1 MSFQT
6 PQNSGYRIIRLLGS
20 GRMGEVYFAEDIQ
33 NPQKIVVLKRLR
45 TGSQPETVQFFEH
58 DARIIARLSHPHILP
73 LLDYGQEMVNGT
85 LVSYV
90 VMPYCA
96 DGSLAT
102 WFQDRESSGAPLLD
116 DIAHFTHQLAAGLQY
131 AHDNGIIHL
140 DVKPSNVFIF
150 RRSYGL
156 PDVMLSE
163 FSIAK
168 MAPDILSTGQ
178 ALRGTPAY
186 MAPEQWEDWAV
197 PATDQYALAVLVY
210 QLLIGHPPFQGDPEE
225 LMDKHLNTQ
234 PVPPSRINDSL
245 SPQLDAVVLR
255 GLAKVPEDRF
265 VTVSAFA
272 DAFEQALAPGSVPPE
287 PFPSARRSM
296 PTSTRVLALILAFL
310 VLGGGALLVYTT
322 AKNTLT
328 AATNATAT
336 AQAHSSSTKQ
346 AQANASNTAAAHVR
360 ATITTQANAT
370 STAKANVTAT
380 ARTKANIDA
389 TATAQVIANAT
400 ATATMQANATTTV
413 ISVMLL
419 DGHWVNNDAGTR
431 GITRLNISNT
441 ALTVLVQ
448 AFAWCTPSDCNWG
461 SRSGLYTG
469 SPFTIDFNLGTR
481 TDNLLISSNN
491 PTGSQLKVIDVS
503 KSNGSQTY
511 YFHRAF

>member
-6 PQNSGYRIIRLLGS
+6 PQISGYRIIRLLGS
-20 GRMGEVYFAEDIQ
+20 GRMGEVYLAEDIR
-33 NPQKIVVLKRLR
+33 NPQQLVVLKRLR
-45 TGSQPETVQFFEH
+45 TDSQPETVQFFEH

-102 WFQDRESSGAPLLD
+102 WLQERGPNGTFLLE

-131 AHDNGIIHL
+131 AHDNGVVHL
-140 DVKPSNVFIF
+140 DVKPSNVFIS
-150 RRSYGL
+150 RQPNGL

-178 ALRGTPAY
+178 ALQGTPAY
-186 MAPEQWEDWAV
+186 MAPEQWEGQAV
-197 PATDQYALAVLVY
+197 PASDQYALAVLVY
-210 QLLIGHPPFQGDPEE
+210 QLLTGHPPFQGDPEE

-234 PVPPSRINDSL
+234 PVPLSRINSSL

-255 GLAKVPEDRF
+255 GLAKVPGDRF

-272 DAFEQALAPGSVPPE
+272 DAFEQALIPGPAPPE
-287 PFPSARRSM
+287 PVPNAKRSM
-296 PTSTRVLALILAFL
+296 PTSTRVLALILALL
-310 VLGGGALLVYTT
+310 VLGGGALLLYTS

-328 AATNATAT
+328 SAANVTAT
-336 AQAHSSSTKQ
+336 AQVYISSTKQ
-346 AQANASNTAAAHVR
+346 ARTHASNTAAAHAR

-370 STAKANVTAT
+370 STAKANINATST
-380 ARTKANIDA
+380 AR
-389 TATAQVIANAT
+389 VVANAM
-400 ATATMQANATTTV
+400 ATATMQANTTATV
-413 ISVMLL
+413 MRVMLL
-419 DGHWVNNDAGTR
+419 DGHWVNNDASTH

-441 ALTVLVQ
+441 GLTVLVQ
-448 AFAWCTPSDCNWG
+448 TFAWCTPTDCDWG

-469 SPFTIDFNLGTR
+469 SPFTVDFNLGTR
-481 TDNLLISSNN
+481 NNHLLISSNN
-491 PTGSQLKVIDVS
+491 PDGSQLKVIDFS
-503 KSNGSQTY
+503 TSNGGQTY

>member
-1 MSFQT
+1 
-6 PQNSGYRIIRLLGS
+6 L
-20 GRMGEVYFAEDIQ
+20 AEDIR
-33 NPQKIVVLKRLR
+33 NPQQLVVLKRLR
-45 TGSQPETVQFFEH
+45 TDSQSETVQFFEH

-102 WFQDRESSGAPLLD
+102 WLQDRESNGAPLLD

-140 DVKPSNVFIF
+140 DVKPSNVFIS
-150 RRSYGL
+150 RRTYGL

-210 QLLIGHPPFQGDPEE
+210 QLLTDHLPFQGDPEE

-234 PVPPSRINDSL
+234 PVPPSRINNSL

-255 GLAKVPEDRF
+255 GLAKVPGDRF

-272 DAFEQALAPGSVPPE
+272 DAFEQALAPGSAPPE
-287 PFPSARRSM
+287 PVPNIRRSM

-310 VLGGGALLVYTT
+310 VLGGGALLVYMT

-400 ATATMQANATTTV
+400 ATATMQANATTTD

-419 DGHWVNNDAGTR
+419 DGHWVNNDAGTH

-448 AFAWCTPSDCNWG
+448 AFAWCTPNDCNWG

>member
-20 GRMGEVYFAEDIQ
+20 GRMGEAYLAEDIR
-33 NPQKIVVLKRLR
+33 NPQQAVVLKRLR
-45 TGSQPETVQFFEH
+45 IDSQPETAQFFEH

-96 DGSLAT
+96 NGSLAT
-102 WFQDRESSGAPLLD
+102 WLQERGPNGAPLPE
-116 DIAHFTHQLAAGLQY
+116 DIDHFTHQLAAGLQY
-131 AHDNGIIHL
+131 AHVNGVIHL
-140 DVKPSNVFIF
+140 DVKPSNIFIS
-150 RRSYGL
+150 RQSYDL

-178 ALRGTPAY
+178 ALQGIPTY
-186 MAPEQWEDWAV
+186 MAPEQWEDQAV

-210 QLLIGHPPFQGDPEE
+210 LLLTGHLPFQGDTEE

-234 PVPPSRINDSL
+234 PVPPSRINSSL
-245 SPQLDAVVLR
+245 SPRLDAVVLR

-272 DAFEQALAPGSVPPE
+272 DAFEQALVPGPAPPE
-287 PFPSARRSM
+287 PVPNARRSM
-296 PTSTRVLALILAFL
+296 PTSTRVLALILAVL
-310 VLGGGALLVYTT
+310 VLGGSVLRLYTS
-322 AKNTLT
+322 AKNTST
-328 AATNATAT
+328 PSANATAQT
-336 AQAHSSSTKQ
+336 YISSTKQ
-346 AQANASNTAAAHVR
+346 AYGARANASNTAAAHAR

-370 STAKANVTAT
+370 STAKANI
-380 ARTKANIDA
+380 NA
-389 TATAQVIANAT
+389 TATAQVIANAM
-400 ATATMQANATTTV
+400 ATATKQANATAT
-413 ISVMLL
+413 IIRVMLL
-419 DGHWVNNDAGTR
+419 DGHWANNDASTH

-441 ALTVLVQ
+441 DLTVIVQ
-448 AFAWCTPSDCNWG
+448 AFARCIPSDCNWG
-461 SRSGLYTG
+461 IRSGLYTG
-469 SPFTIDFNLGTR
+469 PPFTIDFNLGTR
-481 TDNLLISSNN
+481 NDNLLISSNN
-491 PTGSQLKVIDVS
+491 PDGSQLKVIDIS
-503 KSNGSQTY
+503 TSNGSQTY

>member
-20 GRMGEVYFAEDIQ
+20 GRMGEVYLAEDIQ
-33 NPQKIVVLKRLR
+33 NLQKIVVLKRLR

-58 DARIIARLSHPHILP
+58 DARIIARFSHPHILP

-102 WFQDRESSGAPLLD
+102 WFQDRESNGAPLLD

-140 DVKPSNVFIF
+140 DVKPSNVFIS
-150 RRSYGL
+150 RQSYGL

-163 FSIAK
+163 FSIVK
-168 MAPDILSTGQ
+168 MAPDRLSTGH
-178 ALRGTPAY
+178 ALQGTPAY
-186 MAPEQWEDWAV
+186 MAPEQWEGWAV
-197 PATDQYALAVLVY
+197 PATDQYELAVLVY
-210 QLLIGHPPFQGDPEE
+210 QLLTGHPPFQGDTEE

-234 PVPPSRINDSL
+234 PVPASRINNSL

-255 GLAKVPEDRF
+255 GLAKVPGDRF

-272 DAFEQALAPGSVPPE
+272 DAFEQALAPGSAPPE
-287 PFPSARRSM
+287 PVPNVRRSM
-296 PTSTRVLALILAFL
+296 PTSTRVLALILAFF
-310 VLGGGALLVYTT
+310 VLGGGALMMYTT

-346 AQANASNTAAAHVR
+346 AGANASNTAAAHAR

-370 STAKANVTAT
+370 STAKANVTVT

-389 TATAQVIANAT
+389 TATANAT

-419 DGHWVNNDAGTR
+419 DGHWVNNDAGTH

-448 AFAWCTPSDCNWG
+448 VFAWCTPSDCNWG
-461 SRSGLYTG
+461 NRSGLYTG

>member
-20 GRMGEVYFAEDIQ
+20 GRMGEVYLAEDIK

-45 TGSQPETVQFFEH
+45 TDSQPETVEFFEH
-58 DARIIARLSHPHILP
+58 DARIIARLSHPKIFP

-96 DGSLAT
+96 NGSFAT
-102 WFQDRESSGAPLLD
+102 WLQDCESNGAPLLD

-140 DVKPSNVFIF
+140 DVKPSNIFIS
-150 RRSYGL
+150 RQSYGV

-178 ALRGTPAY
+178 TLRGTPAY
-186 MAPEQWEDWAV
+186 MAPEQWEDCAV

-210 QLLIGHPPFQGDPEE
+210 RLLTGHPPFQGDIEE

-234 PVPPSRINDSL
+234 PVPASRINNSL

-255 GLAKVPEDRF
+255 GLAKVPGDRF

-272 DAFEQALAPGSVPPE
+272 DAFEQALVPGSAPPE
-287 PFPSARRSM
+287 PVPNARRSM

-310 VLGGGALLVYTT
+310 VLGGGALTVYTT

-328 AATNATAT
+328 AANATAT
-336 AQAHSSSTKQ
+336 AQVHSSSTKQ
-346 AQANASNTAAAHVR
+346 ARANATNTAAAHAR
-360 ATITTQANAT
+360 ATTTTQANAT
-370 STAKANVTAT
+370 SAAEANVTAT
-380 ARTKANIDA
+380 ARTKANINA

-400 ATATMQANATTTV
+400 TTIT
-413 ISVMLL
+413 SVMLL
-419 DGHWVNNDAGTR
+419 DGHWVNNDAGTH

-448 AFAWCTPSDCNWG
+448 AFARCTPSDCNWG

-469 SPFTIDFNLGTR
+469 SPFTIDFNLGTH

-503 KSNGSQTY
+503 QSNGSQTY